1 MAEFDQPMPDYRL
14 AKTHWGDT
22 LQDVAMRELGDE
34 NRWIELVW
42 LNNLLDPYLVDDE
55 TQVTSRQLV
64 TGNLIRVPAPAGM
77 TESVR
82 DRDEPGQIYERD
94 IKMVN
99 RRLLLDETGDIAVVA
114 GVKNLTQQLRHRI
127 NTPTGQARRHP
138 AYGCRIHEL
147 RGKVNGPLAAHLARE
162 YLKTA
167 VKAEYRIASI
177 RSVVGS
183 SEGDVIRAECVGEA
197 VAGDSIDLTVHAS

>member
-1 MAEFDQPMPDYRL
+1 MAEFDRPEPTSRL
-14 AKTHWGDT
+14 AKTHYADT
-22 LQDVAMRELGDE
+22 LQNVAMRELGDE

-42 LNNLLDPYLVDDE
+42 LNDLHWPYLTDDQ
-55 TQVTSRQLV
+55 TNTDPKVLV
-64 TGNLIRVPAPAGM
+64 TGSLIKVPATSGQASQDA
-77 TESVR
+77 TT
-82 DRDEPGQIYERD
+82 PGQIYERD

-99 RRLLLDETGDIAVVA
+99 RRLVLDSTGDIAVVA
-114 GVKNLTQQLRHRI
+114 GVKNLTQQLKHRI

-167 VKAEYRIASI
+167 VKAEYRISSI
-177 RSVVGS
+177 RELVGS
-183 SEGDVIRAECVGEA
+183 SEGDVIRAQCVGEA
-197 VAGDSIDLTVHAS
+197 IAGDSVDLTVTTS